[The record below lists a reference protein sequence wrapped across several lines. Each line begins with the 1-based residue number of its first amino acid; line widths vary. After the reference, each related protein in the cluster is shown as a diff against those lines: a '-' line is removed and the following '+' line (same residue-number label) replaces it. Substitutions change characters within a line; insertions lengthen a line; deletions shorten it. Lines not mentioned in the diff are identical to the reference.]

1 MSDEHRASLRYRERA
16 FDTPAVKV
24 LPGEFYVT
32 HEDIALTTTLGS
44 CVAACIHDPVVG
56 VGGMNHFMLPD
67 SAPER
72 GSGMMVSASARYG
85 VFAMELLL
93 NQLYAAGAS
102 RKRLKARV
110 FGGAHVLPGSS
121 ISNVGKR
128 NAEFVRDFLRKE
140 SIEVVGHKLAGN
152 DALKVCFF
160 PVSGKT
166 WVKPLPVA
174 DIGSVARLEAEH
186 ARRIRRQPTGGDVE
200 LF

>member
-1 MSDEHRASLRYRERA
+1 MSDAHRASLRYRERA
-16 FDTPAVKV
+16 FDTMAIKV

-32 HEDIALTTTLGS
+32 AEEIALTTTLGS
-44 CVAACIHDPVVG
+44 CVAACIHDPVAG

-67 SAPER
+67 SSGDRAP
-72 GSGMMVSASARYG
+72 GMISASARYG
-85 VFAMELLL
+85 VYAMELLL

-102 RKRLKARV
+102 RKRLRARV
-110 FGGAHVLPGSS
+110 FGGAHVLPGAS
-121 ISNVGKR
+121 ISQVGAR
-128 NAEFVRDFLRKE
+128 NADFVRGFLREE
-140 SIEVVGHKLAGN
+140 SIELIAEKLAGTE
-152 DALKVCFF
+152 ALKVCFF

-186 ARRIRRQPTGGDVE
+186 ARRIRRAPTGGDVE

>member
-1 MSDEHRASLRYRERA
+1 MSDQHRASLRYRERA
-16 FDTPAVKV
+16 FDTLAIKV

-32 HEDIALTTTLGS
+32 GEDIALTTTLGS
-44 CVAACIHDPVVG
+44 CVAACIHDPVAG

-67 SAPER
+67 SAGER
-72 GSGMMVSASARYG
+72 GPGMVSASARYG

-93 NQLYAAGAS
+93 NQLYAAGAL

-110 FGGAHVLPGSS
+110 FGGAHVLPGASV
-121 ISNVGKR
+121 SNVGKR
-128 NAEFVRDFLRKE
+128 NAEFVREFLSKE

-160 PVSGKT
+160 PLSGKA

-174 DIGSVARLEAEH
+174 DVGSVARLEAEH

>member
-1 MSDEHRASLRYRERA
+1 MSDEQRASLRYRERA
-16 FDTPAVKV
+16 FDTMAIKV

-32 HEDIALTTTLGS
+32 GEDIALTTTLGS
-44 CVAACIHDPVVG
+44 CVAACIHDPVAG

-67 SAPER
+67 ALGER
-72 GSGMMVSASARYG
+72 GAGVVSTSARYG

-93 NQLYAAGAS
+93 NHLYAAGAV

-110 FGGAHVLPGSS
+110 FGGAHVLPGTSV
-121 ISNVGKR
+121 SNVGSR
-128 NAEFVRDFLRKE
+128 NADFVREFLRKE
-140 SIEVVGHKLAGN
+140 AIEVVGQKLAGG

-160 PVSGKT
+160 PVNGKA

-174 DIGSVARLEAEH
+174 DVGSIARLEAEH
-186 ARRIRRQPTGGDVE
+186 ARRIRRRPTGGDVE